1 MPTPYSLTRY
11 QTINALDENF
21 LHLIGKGIIPVHLLD
36 WKVYYEAYLKE
47 SENLHTS
54 YSGRQKTMAAAIV
67 ADEFDISRRTMFNVI
82 AFMEG

>member
-1 MPTPYSLTRY
+1 MAMTRY
-11 QTINALDENF
+11 QTITSLGDSF
-21 LHLIGKGIIPVHLLD
+21 LSLMGKGIIPVHLLD

-47 SENLHTS
+47 AENLHTK
-54 YSGRQKTMAAAIV
+54 YTGRQKTMAAAIV